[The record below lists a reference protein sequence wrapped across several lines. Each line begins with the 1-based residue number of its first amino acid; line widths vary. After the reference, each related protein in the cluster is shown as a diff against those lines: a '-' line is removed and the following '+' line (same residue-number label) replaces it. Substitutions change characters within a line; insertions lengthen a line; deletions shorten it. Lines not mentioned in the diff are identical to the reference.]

1 MPLSHKRTGNIAF
14 AGSIHCVPS
23 FASVFWIA
31 VFGFLFPKIPQPD
44 AIRKL
49 LTVTAKVPQGPPHG
63 GIDQTDANKSLWVE
77 SEVRRLANRQELDA
91 YFVQIDAPRG

>member
-1 MPLSHKRTGNIAF
+1 LPLPVQFIAF
-14 AGSIHCVPS
+14 RHSPAFFGSLFS
-23 FASVFWIA
+23 DFS
-31 VFGFLFPKIPQPD
+31 FPKIPQPD

-63 GIDQTDANKSLWVE
+63 SIDQTDAHKSLWVE